1 MSDAAPRYAVADT
14 APFRLSAFL
23 LRWDVLLVALLAAV
37 IGVNTYLSPYFL
49 DIYNLSDATFN
60 FSEKAIIALAMALL
74 IIVRDIDLSV
84 AAIVALASLAM
95 GEAAQTGAG
104 PPLLVL
110 TGLAAGALCGA
121 VNGALVTY
129 IGLPSIVVTIGSMSL
144 FRGIAQVVLGD
155 TAITK
160 YPPSFQTLG
169 QGYVADGVPLPISF
183 TLFLLLA
190 VFFGIV
196 LHRTTLG
203 RRIYAMGNN
212 PVAARFSGISVDRI
226 RFALFVVT
234 GLMAGLASVLLTA
247 RIGSTRPNIA
257 LGWELEAVTMAV
269 LGGVS
274 IAGGSGTI
282 PGVVLAVFVLGLTTF
297 GMSLVNVPGIV
308 INIMIGLLLIISIS
322 VPILVNRLLN
332 RRP

>member
-1 MSDAAPRYAVADT
+1 MSDSARRYEVADQP
-14 APFRLSAFL
+14 PFRLGAL
-23 LRWDVLLVALLAAV
+23 ALRWEVLLLVLLALV
-37 IGVNTYLSPYFL
+37 VLVNSLISPYFL

-95 GEAAQTGAG
+95 GEAALAGAGTPVLVLVGLVTGAI
-104 PPLLVL
+104 
-110 TGLAAGALCGA
+110 CGA

-129 IGLPSIVVTIGSMSL
+129 VGLPSIVVTIGSMSL
-144 FRGIAQVVLGD
+144 FRGLAQVVLGD
-155 TAITK
+155 GAITK
-160 YPPSFQTLG
+160 YPASFQVLG
-169 QGYVADGVPLPISF
+169 QGYVADGVPMPISF
-183 TLFLLLA
+183 ALFLVLAA
-190 VFFGIV
+190 VFGVV

-212 PVAARFSGISVDRI
+212 PVAARFSGIPVNRI
-226 RFALFVVT
+226 RFGLFVLA
-234 GLMAGLASVLLTA
+234 GLMAGLAGVLLTA

-308 INIMIGLLLIISIS
+308 INIMIGTLLIVSIS
-322 VPILVNRLLN
+322 VPIVVSRILDRKL
-332 RRP
+332 